1 VATCYPLASDV
12 IASRHVVRT
21 KQDGFRVPSV
31 SLMPCDIP
39 LPHEFGDDSFKHS
52 GINADAWRCQCL
64 SRRKLVAG
72 PSGKSNE
79 LWDMGSRSVG
89 GGSIF
94 VRFEPQLGRELLYAN
109 QPRSWDPMVEEAA
122 MCAASH
128 NSQEEVAAISEQLA
142 KEPLKM
148 NIRSGSSTP
157 LQAAMFP
164 RVVVDHHPPSKD
176 IQIQSPVMFRSE
188 AELLIG
194 YKLIKA
200 LSIFK
205 HSLVT
210 PLLLSTQQNISLE
223 KRAFVVH
230 QGGNQSCSQQRK
242 IKIKF

>member
-1 VATCYPLASDV
+1 MNLV
-12 IASRHVVRT
+12 
-21 KQDGFRVPSV
+21 
-31 SLMPCDIP
+31 MIP
-39 LPHEFGDDSFKHS
+39 LS
-52 GINADAWRCQCL
+52 I
-64 SRRKLVAG
+64 VASMPTPG
-72 PSGKSNE
+72 AVSAS
-79 LWDMGSRSVG
+79 L
-89 GGSIF
+89 GGSSLQDHQARAMNF
-94 VRFEPQLGRELLYAN
+94 GTWVPGQSEAEASLFEPQLGRELLYAN

-164 RVVVDHHPPSKD
+164 RVVVDHHPPSED

-200 LSIFK
+200 LNIFK

-210 PLLLSTQQNISLE
+210 PLSLSTQQNISLE

>member
-1 VATCYPLASDV
+1 MP
-12 IASRHVVRT
+12 ISRGH
-21 KQDGFRVPSV
+21 
-31 SLMPCDIP
+31 
-39 LPHEFGDDSFKHS
+39 
-52 GINADAWRCQCL
+52 GIQWL
-64 SRRKLVAG
+64 
-72 PSGKSNE
+72 
-79 LWDMGSRSVG
+79 
-89 GGSIF
+89 
-94 VRFEPQLGRELLYAN
+94 
-109 QPRSWDPMVEEAA
+109 EEAA

-164 RVVVDHHPPSKD
+164 RVVDHHPPSED

-200 LSIFK
+200 LNIFK

-210 PLLLSTQQNISLE
+210 PLSLSTQQNISLE

-230 QGGNQSCSQQRK
+230 QRGNQSCSQQRK